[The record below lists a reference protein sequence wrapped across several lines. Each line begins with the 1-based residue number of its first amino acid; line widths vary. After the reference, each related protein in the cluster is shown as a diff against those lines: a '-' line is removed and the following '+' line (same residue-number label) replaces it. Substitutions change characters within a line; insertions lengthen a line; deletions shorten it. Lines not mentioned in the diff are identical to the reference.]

1 MKAGGHVVFGECGG
15 GEERREGER
24 AGEHISLIPSEN
36 FHSSPALLLPWEDG
50 GLEAQPLFFLNQR
63 NTCCLAPAL
72 WGWGAGAG
80 RRSRPSHPGLA
91 KEGSS
96 AWSGRSDLDLCYP
109 CGPPA
114 RL

>member
-1 MKAGGHVVFGECGG
+1 MKAGGHVVFGECRG
-15 GEERREGER
+15 GEERGEGER

-50 GLEAQPLFFLNQR
+50 GLEAQPLCFLNQGT
-63 NTCCLAPAL
+63 TCCLAPAL
-72 WGWGAGAG
+72 WGWGAGEEQ
-80 RRSRPSHPGLA
+80 RSRQSHPGLA
-91 KEGSS
+91 MGGSS
-96 AWSGRSDLDLCYP
+96 TGSDLCYL